1 MNLTMSFTPARGSLN
16 LVELTS
22 RLRRWNVRRHEIAR
36 VRVELDSYTDR
47 QLVDLGISRS
57 DIPAVAAGEWR
68 RA

>member
-16 LVELTS
+16 LTETAS
-22 RLRRWNVRRHEIAR
+22 RLRRWTARRNEVAR
-36 VRVELDSYTDR
+36 VRVELESYTDR

-57 DIPAVAAGEWR
+57 DIPAIAAGEWR